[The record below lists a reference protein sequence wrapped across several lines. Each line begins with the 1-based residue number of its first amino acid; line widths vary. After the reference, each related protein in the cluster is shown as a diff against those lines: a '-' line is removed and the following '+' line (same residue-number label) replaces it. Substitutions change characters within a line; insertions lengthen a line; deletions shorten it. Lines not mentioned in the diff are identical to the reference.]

1 MGQIREIPNYYKGKY
16 LGIKAHDVI
25 EDYELSYNVG
35 TATTYLLRAGKKDNN
50 SYELDITKAIHH
62 LQYELELIKKK
73 EKK

>member
-35 TATTYLLRAGKKDNN
+35 TAVTYLLRAGKKDNN
-50 SYELDITKAIHH
+50 SYEQDLEKAV
-62 LQYELELIKKK
+62 
-73 EKK
+73 